1 MKKKI
6 FKNTILIILLL
17 VVLCGASIIGVLYN
31 YFNKQYVTSLDQ
43 AAGYIAEG
51 VDLAGMDFLTNLN
64 EKEKRITWVAA
75 DGTVLYDNKADI
87 STMENHKNR
96 TEIKQAMTSSAG
108 TSVRY
113 SKTLSE
119 ETIYHAIRIGDG
131 SVVRVS
137 VIRKSMP
144 ALLMKVLLPVLLV
157 LLLGVEFSAI
167 LAYRLSRQITTPL
180 EAIDL
185 DHPDESTVYDEL
197 SPLIRK
203 IRLHNE
209 EIQKAMN
216 QLQAQKNEFAMITE
230 NMQEGFLVVDKQ
242 AIVLSHNRSISK
254 IFDVDSSVDGKHVL
268 EINRS
273 EEFTECIKKAI
284 QGIHSEYICP
294 VKGRYYNIYA
304 NPVFRNN
311 EVAGAVVIITDV
323 TEKEERED
331 LRREFSANV
340 SHELKTPLTS
350 ISGIAEIIKN
360 GIVDKKDVKPFA
372 GKIYDEARRLIH
384 LVEDIIKL
392 SQLDEGEQAVEMT
405 QIDLYDLTKIEL
417 RHLEPVAEEKH
428 VAISLEGEHVM
439 VSGIHSVLEEMVY
452 NLIENAIKYNKEDG
466 TIDIAIKKE
475 KHRCEVSVKDSGIGI
490 PEDQLDRIF
499 ERFYRVDKSHS
510 KEIGGTGLGLSIVK
524 HGAKLHNA
532 EIKIKSTLGVGTEI
546 KLIFPV

>member
-197 SPLIRK
+197 SPFIRK
-203 IRLHNE
+203 IRLQNE

-242 AIVLSHNRSISK
+242 
-254 IFDVDSSVDGKHVL
+254 
-268 EINRS
+268 
-273 EEFTECIKKAI
+273 
-284 QGIHSEYICP
+284 
-294 VKGRYYNIYA
+294 
-304 NPVFRNN
+304 
-311 EVAGAVVIITDV
+311 VVT
-323 TEKEERED
+323 
-331 LRREFSANV
+331 
-340 SHELKTPLTS
+340 
-350 ISGIAEIIKN
+350 
-360 GIVDKKDVKPFA
+360 
-372 GKIYDEARRLIH
+372 
-384 LVEDIIKL
+384 
-392 SQLDEGEQAVEMT
+392 
-405 QIDLYDLTKIEL
+405 
-417 RHLEPVAEEKH
+417 
-428 VAISLEGEHVM
+428 
-439 VSGIHSVLEEMVY
+439 
-452 NLIENAIKYNKEDG
+452 
-466 TIDIAIKKE
+466 
-475 KHRCEVSVKDSGIGI
+475 
-490 PEDQLDRIF
+490 
-499 ERFYRVDKSHS
+499 
-510 KEIGGTGLGLSIVK
+510 
-524 HGAKLHNA
+524 
-532 EIKIKSTLGVGTEI
+532 
-546 KLIFPV
+546 

>member
-31 YFNKQYVTSLDQ
+31 YFNKQYITSLDQ

-87 STMENHKNR
+87 RTMENHKNR

-167 LAYRLSRQITTPL
+167 LAYRLSRQITIPL

-197 SPLIRK
+197 SPFIRK
-203 IRLHNE
+203 IRLQNE

-417 RHLEPVAEEKH
+417 RHLEPVAEEKL

-475 KHRCEVSVKDSGIGI
+475 KHRCEFAVKDSGIGI

>member
-31 YFNKQYVTSLDQ
+31 YFNKQYITSLDQ

-87 STMENHKNR
+87 RTMENHKNR

-167 LAYRLSRQITTPL
+167 LAYRLSRQITIPL

-197 SPLIRK
+197 SPFIRK
-203 IRLHNE
+203 IRLQNE

-452 NLIENAIKYNKEDG
+452 NLIENSIKYNKEDG

-475 KHRCEVSVKDSGIGI
+475 KHRCEFSVKDSGIGI

>member
-87 STMENHKNR
+87 RTMENHKNR

-144 ALLMKVLLPVLLV
+144 ALLMKVFLPVLLV

-197 SPLIRK
+197 SPFIRK
-203 IRLHNE
+203 IRLQNE

-475 KHRCEVSVKDSGIGI
+475 KHRCEFSVKDSGIGI

-510 KEIGGTGLGLSIVK
+510 KASGGTGLGLSIVK
-524 HGAKLHNA
+524 HAVAYHHGMIDLQSEPGK
-532 EIKIKSTLGVGTEI
+532 GTTI
-546 KLIFPV
+546 TVTFPK

>member
-31 YFNKQYVTSLDQ
+31 YFNKQYITSLNQ

-51 VDLAGMDFLTNLN
+51 VDLSGMDFLSQLD

-75 DGTVLYDNKADI
+75 DGMVLYDNKADI
-87 STMENHKNR
+87 HTMENHKNR

-137 VIRKSMP
+137 VVRKSMP
-144 ALLMKVLLPVLLV
+144 ALLIKVLLPVLLV

-167 LAYRLSRQITTPL
+167 LAYRLSKQITTPL

-185 DHPDESTVYDEL
+185 EHPDESTVYDEL
-197 SPLIRK
+197 SPFIRK
-203 IRLHNE
+203 IRLQNE
-209 EIQKAMN
+209 EIKRAMN
-216 QLQAQKNEFAMITE
+216 KLQAQRNEFAMITD

-254 IFDVDSSVDGKHVL
+254 IFDVDLSVDGKHVL

-273 EEFTECIKKAI
+273 EEFTECIRKAI

-304 NPVFRNN
+304 NPVFQNN

-323 TEKEERED
+323 TEKEEREN

-392 SQLDEGEQAVEMT
+392 SQLDEDGQAVEMT
-405 QIDLYDLTKIEL
+405 QIDLFDLTKIEL
-417 RHLEPVAEEKH
+417 HHLEPVAEEKH
-428 VAISLEGEHVM
+428 VAISMQGEHVM
-439 VSGIHSVLEEMVY
+439 VSGIHSVLEEMIY
-452 NLIENAIKYNKEDG
+452 NLIENAIKYNKEGG

-475 KHRCEVSVKDSGIGI
+475 KHRCEFSVKDSGIGI

>member
-137 VIRKSMP
+137 VIWKSMP

-197 SPLIRK
+197 SPFIRK
-203 IRLHNE
+203 IRLQNE

-417 RHLEPVAEEKH
+417 RRLEPVAEEKH

-466 TIDIAIKKE
+466 TIDIAIKKK
-475 KHRCEVSVKDSGIGI
+475 KHRCEFSVKDSGIGI

>member
-51 VDLAGMDFLTNLN
+51 VDLARMDFLTNLN

-87 STMENHKNR
+87 RTMENHKNR

-185 DHPDESTVYDEL
+185 DHLDESTVYDEL
-197 SPLIRK
+197 SPFIRK
-203 IRLHNE
+203 IRLQNE

-475 KHRCEVSVKDSGIGI
+475 KHRCEFSVKDSGIGI

-499 ERFYRVDKSHS
+499 ERFYRVDKSRS
-510 KEIGGTGLGLSIVK
+510 KSTGGTGLGLAIVK
-524 HGAKLHNA
+524 HIVAQHEAQIFL
-532 EIKIKSTLGVGTEI
+532 ESEEGVGTTI
-546 KLIFPV
+546 KVVF

>member
-87 STMENHKNR
+87 RTMENHKNR

-197 SPLIRK
+197 SPFIRK
-203 IRLHNE
+203 IRLQNE

-452 NLIENAIKYNKEDG
+452 NLIENAIKYNKENG

-475 KHRCEVSVKDSGIGI
+475 KHRCEFSVKDIGIGI

>member
-197 SPLIRK
+197 SPFIRK
-203 IRLHNE
+203 IRLQNE

-475 KHRCEVSVKDSGIGI
+475 KHRCEFLVKDSGIGI